1 MISNFTIWSLQYFP
15 NFSKQIHC
23 HCFPKILFLKVKSSE
38 VQHSINLCMLIHDW
52 NSFEIYIKEICA
64 LCQWQASGYDSP
76 KKKKKKDYMSEGN
89 IKTNS
94 PALQWL
100 HRTVYIRSVHW
111 TGIFHFIHHLQ
122 LAAVILRNQSIP
134 LAHTKKKKTHPM
146 LSLLENSSV
155 WGFDVSVF
163 HLSRSCSD
171 NQHESTRH
179 HR

>member
-76 KKKKKKDYMSEGN
+76 KKKKKKTICLKEILKQIAQHCSDCIELYIFALCTGQEFFISYIIYN
-89 IKTNS
+89 L
-94 PALQWL
+94 LQWFCEISPY
-100 HRTVYIRSVHW
+100 H
-111 TGIFHFIHHLQ
+111 
-122 LAAVILRNQSIP
+122 
-134 LAHTKKKKTHPM
+134 
-146 LSLLENSSV
+146 
-155 WGFDVSVF
+155 
-163 HLSRSCSD
+163 
-171 NQHESTRH
+171 
-179 HR
+179 